1 MQYYLCDTFTAL
13 HTWAFLGQEEGFTEY
28 IHWCSGPN
36 IHSTFQLMHHSIY
49 STCLCTGKQWLWCTS
64 FWTIWLHKTS
74 RCHCAIYLSFFP
86 DNMVAQDIK
95 TWLECIITLHYSSF
109 IPNNTIAHVQ
119 DIKVSPIALYLEPG
133 KMPKCTSTC
142 NAIHILCS
150 APPIPTLI
158 STKKVSGCHSYTWM
172 DPCTLSRTFEST
184 SVFCRKLRD
193 TICRPEVNITFL
205 TKSSLWS
212 F

>member
-1 MQYYLCDTFTAL
+1 MGYCPRKVYWNILHCKLWWISTNAL
-13 HTWAFLGQEEGFTEY
+13 THV
-28 IHWCSGPN
+28 
-36 IHSTFQLMHHSIY
+36 
-49 STCLCTGKQWLWCTS
+49 TCLCTGKQWLWCTS

-95 TWLECIITLHYSSF
+95 TWLECIVTLHYSSF
-109 IPNNTIAHVQ
+109 IPYNTIAHVQ

-150 APPIPTLI
+150 APPIPILI
-158 STKKVSGCHSYTWM
+158 STKKVSGCHTPEW
-172 DPCTLSRTFEST
+172 TLALWVNLCFLQKITRHNLSSRG
-184 SVFCRKLRD
+184 
-193 TICRPEVNITFL
+193 
-205 TKSSLWS
+205 
-212 F
+212 